1 MMIGL
6 RYPHDHATLEE
17 LTRRESL
24 AKQRDRYR
32 AVVLA
37 LEGHE
42 AQEIADRLGRSRR
55 FVQRWAYAYRE
66 GGIAALAEMPHSGR
80 PARLKPEQQEPFRAR
95 VDGGAKEADEVCTL
109 RGKDMQ
115 KILEKEF
122 AVRYSL
128 RGVYALLHRLGYSL
142 LRPRPRH
149 PKNDPQAMEQ
159 FKKDAPLLSR
169 KSSKSTPTKASRYG
183 WKTKP
188 ASASR
193 AR

>member
-6 RYPHDHATLEE
+6 RDPHDHATLQA

-37 LEGHE
+37 LEGQE
-42 AQEIADRLGRSRR
+42 AQEIAQRLGRSRR
-55 FVQRWAYAYRE
+55 FVQRWAYAYRD
-66 GGIAALAEMPHSGR
+66 GGIAALAEMPRSGR
-80 PARLKPEQQEPFRAR
+80 PARLKPEQQEPFKTRLDAGAR
-95 VDGGAKEADEVCTL
+95 EADEVCTL

-122 AVRYSL
+122 GVRYSL
-128 RGVYALLHRLGYSL
+128 RGAYALVHRLGYSL

-159 FKKDAPLLSR
+159 FKKDAPLLSK
-169 KSSKSTPTKASRYG
+169 KSRKSTPTKASRSG
-183 WKTKP
+183 WKTRP